1 MSSVHEMDCLAKET
15 VSVSGR
21 SVAQSSVALTRRDSS
36 KRECAGCEGSRVIL
50 PALLLTLN
58 EYSSWSVCVCVC
70 VRGGYRG
77 GVCLSKVINTEISR
91 EMCYV
96 CHINM
101 YYHKMLYFIC
111 IRYILQ
117 PFFKLM
123 KSS

>member
-1 MSSVHEMDCLAKET
+1 MSSVYEMDCLAKET

-21 SVAQSSVALTRRDSS
+21 SVAQSSVASARRDSS

-70 VRGGYRG
+70 VCVWGGG
-77 GVCLSKVINTEISR
+77 GCLSKVINTEISR